1 MFPSEQSVTP
11 AVNDTAIERK
21 RRYGRDRIVGSN
33 GSRVD
38 VLNRVQLAN
47 AGVEICHGVPG
58 NRVVGEFYI

>member
-38 VLNRVQLAN
+38 VLNRAQLAN
-47 AGVEICHGVPG
+47 AGVEICLSVPG
-58 NRVVGEFYI
+58 DRVAGKFYI